1 MSMPDFSV
9 KRLLAVMTR
18 IPMLGMGWSSV
29 AQDAP
34 SPGLGQAI
42 SEAQLQEFD
51 LVAPPGGSGFPEGSG
66 TAAEGRSL
74 FNQRCAACHGSE
86 GQGTSGNT
94 VLVGGSMQSEG
105 TPLRTVGSYWP
116 HASTLFDYIRRA
128 MPADAPK
135 SLNNSEV
142 YQLTAYLLFLNG
154 IIGEQESL
162 DRARLLTVTM
172 PNADGFIDQSHL
184 H

>member
-1 MSMPDFSV
+1 MSMPDFSA
-9 KRLLAVMTR
+9 KRLLTSLLCMA
-18 IPMLGMGWSSV
+18 MLGAGWNSV
-29 AQDAP
+29 AQDRPA
-34 SPGLGQAI
+34 PGLGQAI
-42 SEAQLQEFD
+42 SEAQLDDFD

-66 TAAEGRSL
+66 TAAQGRSL

-135 SLNNSEV
+135 SLDNSEV
-142 YQLTAYLLFLNG
+142 YQLTAYLLYLNG
-154 IIGEQESL
+154 IIGEQETL
-162 DRARLLTVTM
+162 DRAALLSVTM
-172 PNADGFIDQSHL
+172 PNADGFIDRSQL